1 MLFRSKKRYEV
12 RTAGDE
18 VLKEKALPVPAI
30 TPEIR
35 ELAQRMIESMQIFDG
50 IGLAAPQIG
59 VSLRVVAL
67 DVPAAE
73 DAAKLTQGELELCP
87 QMPLVVVNPEILFA
101 SPEVGEREEGCL
113 SVPDIYAPVTRPLR
127 VMLRAQT
134 LDGRLIECECGNLL
148 GRCIQHELDHL
159 DGILFVDRLTQEAAA
174 EVARPLNQLLH
185 YGSKHNFKRVKIK

>member
-1 MLFRSKKRYEV
+1 MLFKTKKRYEV

-18 VLKEKALPVPAI
+18 VLKETAKPVAAI

-35 ELAQRMIESMQIFDG
+35 DLAQRMVESMEIFDG

-59 VSLRVVAL
+59 VLLRMVAL
-67 DVPAAE
+67 DVPPA
-73 DAAKLTQGELELCP
+73 DDDTRLTQGELALCP
-87 QMPLVVVNPEILFA
+87 LMPLVIVNPEILFA
-101 SPEVGEREEGCL
+101 SAEVGEREEGCL
-113 SVPDIYAPVTRPLR
+113 SVPDIYAPVVRPQR

-134 LDGRLIECECGNLL
+134 LDGQLIECECGNLL

-159 DGILFVDRLTQEAAA
+159 DGILFVDRLTREAAA
-174 EVARPLNQLLH
+174 EVARPLDQLLH